1 MKARYGIYLGL
12 AAISLVLGVLVAEQL
27 LPKSAIETRSK
38 TGASMSASAKNDFTL
53 TQNHQAVHLRD
64 FRGKLVLL
72 YFGYAACP
80 DICPTSL
87 ALLSS
92 ALKALSPEETAQ
104 IQPIFISVDPERDQG
119 AKLMDYARYFFPSFI
134 GITGTEQEIQR
145 TAMQYG
151 AFYSKVKSHSAMG
164 YTVDHSSNS
173 YLLGKDGQLLIT
185 FKHDVTQAEVIA
197 GIRAALKDSP
207 ANINK
212 Y

>member
-1 MKARYGIYLGL
+1 MKTRNWIYL
-12 AAISLVLGVLVAEQL
+12 SLVALAVVIGLFAAQPL
-27 LPKSAIETRSK
+27 FDKQNTTAGS
-38 TGASMSASAKNDFTL
+38 SMTTTTSNDFTL
-53 TQNHQAVHLRD
+53 TQNNQTVHLHD

-72 YFGYAACP
+72 YFGYASCP
-80 DICPTSL
+80 DVCPTSL

-92 ALKALSPEETAQ
+92 ALKALSSEETAQ

-119 AKLMDYARYFFPSFI
+119 SQLMEYARYFFPSFI

-173 YLLGKDGQLLIT
+173 YLLDKNGRLLTT
-185 FKHDVTQAEVIA
+185 FKHDVGKAEIIA
-197 GIRAALKDSP
+197 GIRAALK
-207 ANINK
+207 N
-212 Y
+212 